1 MTAINFPS
9 TANTYPGLVYTSGG
23 NSYVFDGVAW
33 SLQQSSTF
41 SSTPTFTTATITG
54 ALTAGSISLTGAVP
68 WITSSGLNS
77 TLTGYVTNSALTTAL
92 GGISSYS
99 LPTATTGPGGT
110 LGGVMVDGTT
120 ITIDGQGVIH
130 SANTYTLPSATINQL
145 GGVIVPVVGTSGL
158 NNAGGTITLATSSTT
173 QLGGVKVDGSSITIN
188 NGVISGYAGY
198 TLPTA
203 TTSSLGGVIIPI
215 SSNSGLSNTS
225 GTIRLMTASTSQLG
239 GVRVDGSTIN
249 INGSGVISASITGA
263 IVFQGGW
270 SAAANSPTLANAGSA
285 YNTNGYEFV
294 VTAAGTVNFGAGN
307 ITFAVGDNV
316 IFNGTSWIRVPIG
329 SSSGVTNNA
338 LTFNTSGGVA
348 SGSSFNGSASI
359 TVDYSTIGAGP
370 LAGSSSIATVGTITS
385 GVWNG
390 TVITPTFGGTG
401 VNNGTYTL
409 TLSGASYTLNQ
420 SVVNGAAPT
429 FLGTN
434 FTSIPNGALTNSSIT
449 IGSTAVSLGG
459 TVSAINGVPIGA
471 AGANTGSFTGLSA
484 NGAIV
489 FSGTTGVTIGTT
501 AGTTPLTAANAAT
514 GTVTLTTG
522 TAGQALLSAGA
533 GRSPYWGAP
542 SVSVTYPTTTTAYS
556 KSSSTQS
563 ITKGTNTIVNWPTPG
578 SLPTGFTYSSG
589 TFTNSSGAA
598 RLIAITYCASVSAFS
613 ATATEIDMWFQDN
626 ASVRYAQSSINTSLP
641 TIYVNTITTIH
652 SIANNGTIAAYFYW
666 NSGTASATATFGGTA
681 FGTTAFI
688 ELAVLA

>member
-1 MTAINFPS
+1 MAINFPS
-9 TANTYPGLVYTSGG
+9 TEGIYAGQTFTVNG
-23 NSYVFDGVAW
+23 NNYVFDGTAW
-33 SLQQSSTF
+33 SLQ
-41 SSTPTFTTATITG
+41 TTATSTTTPTYQSLTVTG
-54 ALTAGSISLTGAVP
+54 SVTAGSISLTGSTP
-68 WITSSGLNS
+68 WVTPASLTSTLNS
-77 TLTGYVTNSALTTAL
+77 YATTSAVSSAIAGVNFTLPTAQAANSGNTL
-92 GGISSYS
+92 GGVIPDGVTITINGSGVISGANTYV
-99 LPTATTGPGGT
+99 LPTATTSVKGG
-110 LGGVMVDGTT
+110 
-120 ITIDGQGVIH
+120 ITIPAV
-130 SANTYTLPSATINQL
+130 A
-145 GGVIVPVVGTSGL
+145 TSGL
-158 NNAGGTITLATSSTT
+158 NNTSGDITLATSSTT

-198 TLPTA
+198 TLPAA
-203 TTSSLGGVIIPI
+203 TTSALGGVIIPI
-215 SSNSGLSNTS
+215 TSNSGLSNTS
-225 GTIRLMTASTSQLG
+225 GTIRLATASTTQLG
-239 GVRVDGSTIN
+239 GVRVDGSTIL
-249 INGSGVISASITGA
+249 INGSGVISATIAGA

-316 IFNGTSWIRVPIG
+316 IFNGTAWIRIPIG
-329 SSSGVTNNA
+329 SSAGSTTNSVTFDS
-338 LTFNTSGGVA
+338 TGTGA
-348 SGSSFNGSASI
+348 STGITFNGSAAVEVS
-359 TVDYSTIGAGP
+359 YNTIGASP
-370 LAGSSSIATVGTITS
+370 LAGSTSINTLGTITT

-542 SVSVTYPTTTTAYS
+542 SGSVTYPTTTTAYS

-666 NSGTASATATFGGTA
+666 ASGTAGATATFGGTA
-681 FGTTAFI
+681 FGTVAFI